1 MKIVSFIIVLSSL
14 GFEIQGQEL
23 HGRPGLASIRDF
35 KAKKPIKKAMKGAPK
50 PNRKPVK
57 PTGGPSFEPFVS
69 PTITPVNDPTLK
81 PVVIPTSCFSSLKCG
96 SFPLGEIVPT
106 ATPTE
111 VESASPTVN
120 PAV

>member
-1 MKIVSFIIVLSSL
+1 MKFVSFIIVLSSL

-23 HGRPGLASIRDF
+23 HGRQGLASIRDF
-35 KAKKPIKKAMKGAPK
+35 KAKKPNKKAMKGVPK
-50 PNRKPVK
+50 PNRKPLK
-57 PTGGPSFEPFVS
+57 PTVGPSFEPFVS

-96 SFPLGEIVPT
+96 SVPIVEIWPT
-106 ATPTE
+106 PAPSE
-111 VESASPTVN
+111 VETANPTLN